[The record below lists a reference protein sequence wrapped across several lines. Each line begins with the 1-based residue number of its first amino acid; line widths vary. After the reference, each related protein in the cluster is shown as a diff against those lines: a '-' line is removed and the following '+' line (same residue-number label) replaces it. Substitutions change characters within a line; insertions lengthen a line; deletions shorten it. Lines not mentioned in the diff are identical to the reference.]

1 MPTKPPK
8 KTQKYPAGCWAA
20 CMESLGEVSAYLD
33 KHSQDWYVTQWGP
46 GPPTGGLDYN
56 TQAFDD
62 FRNAF
67 GFLKVVRPAG
77 QVSKDDVL
85 NWLRTDSFLLVE
97 QQGGGCSHARL
108 AYNLGD
114 DDGIKVMDPAPNV
127 GGYKTI
133 FPVDLD
139 QIFALYW

>member
-8 KTQKYPAGCWAA
+8 RTQQYVAGCWAA
-20 CMESLGEVSAYLD
+20 CMESLGEVSQRLD
-33 KHSQDWYVTQWGP
+33 KHTQLWYVTQWGA

-56 TQAFDD
+56 TPAFDD

-67 GFLKVVRPAG
+67 GFKKMIRPAG

-85 NWLRTDSFLLVE
+85 AWLRTDSFLLVE

-108 AYNLGD
+108 AYNWGD
-114 DDGIKVMDPAPNV
+114 NGIKVMDPAPNV
-127 GGYKTI
+127 GGFKTL
-133 FPVDLD
+133 FPEDLN